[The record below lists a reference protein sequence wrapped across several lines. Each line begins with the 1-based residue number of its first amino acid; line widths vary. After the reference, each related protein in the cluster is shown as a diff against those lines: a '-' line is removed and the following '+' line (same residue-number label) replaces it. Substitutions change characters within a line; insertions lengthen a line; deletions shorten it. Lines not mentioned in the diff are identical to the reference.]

1 MNTIRTT
8 FITCIALS
16 ALSLSAFATDSKIQI
31 LDHKPNLESEKLPD
45 AIIWSETHTSPR
57 PLRIHTLA
65 VKVGSPLFE
74 VAGGIGKDPDGS
86 GPCDATLELPETL
99 MEQNRLIAAVNG
111 SAFRDFTN
119 PDPHNEKWWVGESVD
134 IRGCIANN
142 SKIVSTN
149 ERYRAVFWMDKKG
162 IPQISISPNTNDI
175 VVAIAD
181 WLNSSA
187 NTNTTGE
194 LVRDGIIV
202 AKIPAGLNPRTAIGY
217 SANKKW
223 ILMTVVDGR
232 NKGVS
237 EGVTLPELAKIMKNL
252 GCTDAINLDGGG
264 SSILLKKQGEK
275 YVPINHPSGGK
286 EVKLKTNRPIPNIIG
301 VRLKQK

>member
-1 MNTIRTT
+1 MNTARTT
-8 FITCIALS
+8 FIACVALS
-16 ALSLSAFATDSKIQI
+16 ALTLSAFATDSTIKI
-31 LDHKPNLESEKLPD
+31 LDHKPNLENDKLPD
-45 AIIWSETHTSPR
+45 AVVWSETHTSPR

-65 VKVGSPLFE
+65 VKVDSKIFE
-74 VAGGIGKDPDGS
+74 VAGSTGKDPDGS

-99 MEQNRLIAAVNG
+99 MEQGHLIAAVNG

-134 IRGCIANN
+134 IRGCIAND
-142 SKIVSTN
+142 SVIVSTN
-149 ERYRAVFWMDKKG
+149 ERYRAVFWMDKNG
-162 IPQISISPNTNDI
+162 IPQIGISPDTNAI
-175 VVAIAD
+175 VVATAD

-194 LVRDGIIV
+194 LVRDGKIV

-217 SANKKW
+217 SADKKW
-223 ILMTVVDGR
+223 VLMTVVDGR

-237 EGVTLPELAKIMKNL
+237 EGVTLPELAEIMKTL

-264 SSILLKKQGEK
+264 SSILLVKQGDK
-275 YVPINHPSGGK
+275 YVPINHPSGG
-286 EVKLKTNRPIPNIIG
+286 ERVKLKTHRPIPNVIG
-301 VRLKQK
+301 IRLK